1 MTLYTITTG
10 RNKKINVQT
19 TSLSKARDAAYR
31 ILAERL
37 ADRKKY
43 SAGRMYFTSARED
56 VRIINGETRIVL
68 YATAQF
74 HGYPGNHTYRVVI
87 RCTPIVKTADNEAY
101 NNLSSLMKNFEGS
114 DN

>member
-37 ADRKKY
+37 ADRRKNCSTK
-43 SAGRMYFTSARED
+43 MYFTSARED
-56 VRIINGETRIVL
+56 IRIVNGETKIVL

-74 HGYPGNHTYRVVI
+74 LHYPGNHTYRVVI
-87 RCTPIVKTADNEAY
+87 RCTPITKAIDNEPY
-101 NNLSSLMKNFEGS
+101 RNLCSLMRNSEGS